1 MHKWSNFKKAP
12 TQMSGGKDGQ
22 TLFHSIL
29 TATTRVLASKTAVN
43 WHLKVKDIEYNVGL
57 TKSYCITVSMQKIS
71 SIHKLIQ
78 QILGSHELN
87 DHAHFWPGP
96 PKNHWNNF
104 LLSWICT
111 TMQKISSFHQFIL
124 EIQPILGSCGQTGC
138 THFWPR
144 PSKNFLI
151 NF

>member
-1 MHKWSNFKKAP
+1 
-12 TQMSGGKDGQ
+12 MSGGKNRQ
-22 TLFHSIL
+22 TLFHQIL
-29 TATTRVLASKTAVN
+29 PATTRGLASKTKVN
-43 WHLKVKDIEYNVGL
+43 WHLKFKDTEYNVRL
-57 TKSYCITVSMQKIS
+57 TKNYCIKVSMQNIS
-71 SIHKLIQ
+71 AIHKLIP
-78 QILGSHELN
+78 QILGSHKLN

-124 EIQPILGSCGQTGC
+124 EIQPILESCDQTGH

-144 PSKNFLI
+144 PSKHFLTNF
-151 NF
+151 

>member
-1 MHKWSNFKKAP
+1 MIQFEEN
-12 TQMSGGKDGQ
+12 TQITGCTNGK
-22 TLFHSIL
+22 TLFHGIL
-29 TATTRVLASKTAVN
+29 PAVARGLVRKTAIN
-43 WHLKVKDIEYNVGL
+43 WHLKVKNIKYNVGL
-57 TKSYCITVSMQKIS
+57 TNNYYITVSMQKAS

-78 QILGSHELN
+78 EILGSHELN
-87 DHAHFWPGP
+87 DYTHFWPGP

-124 EIQPILGSCGQTGC
+124 EIQSILESCEQTRH
-138 THFWPR
+138 THFWQR
-144 PSKNFLI
+144 PSRNFLI

>member
-1 MHKWSNFKKAP
+1 
-12 TQMSGGKDGQ
+12 MSGGKNRQ
-22 TLFHSIL
+22 TLFHQIL
-29 TATTRVLASKTAVN
+29 PATTRGLASKTKVN
-43 WHLKVKDIEYNVGL
+43 WHLKFKDTEYNVRL
-57 TKSYCITVSMQKIS
+57 TKNYCIKVSMQNIS
-71 SIHKLIQ
+71 SIHKLIP
-78 QILGSHELN
+78 QILGSHKLN

-111 TMQKISSFHQFIL
+111 TMQKISSFHNFIL
-124 EIQPILGSCGQTGC
+124 EIQPILESCDQTGH